1 MTAPSKPAIF
11 APVPLKTIGVYSV
24 SGVCPTVIVPPK
36 RRAAPLE
43 TVTDS
48 VLEAGMDTSLMS
60 TLEQDSREA
69 VTWESSVTVHVEP
82 PTPEPPFS
90 ELIELP
96 PTPDEAFAAVAL
108 VGTGVATDEAD
119 GEALEEALDEATDMA
134 VEEAVASG
142 IELEAVTT
150 AAALLAT
157 LRSEEAGTVASVDGV
172 ALAEA
177 DGTVW
182 TDAVLVA
189 EAYKI
194 TLALHVDWPPV
205 GRLTDASTVT
215 KQLQFLERLEYPLP
229 QAEVKRE
236 GRLAVDPAI

>member
-1 MTAPSKPAIF
+1 MT
-11 APVPLKTIGVYSV
+11 
-24 SGVCPTVIVPPK
+24 
-36 RRAAPLE
+36 
-43 TVTDS
+43 DN

-82 PTPEPPFS
+82 PTPEPPVS

-96 PTPDEAFAAVAL
+96 PTPDEDFAAVAL

-119 GEALEEALDEATDMA
+119 GEALEAALDEATDMA

-142 IELEAVTT
+142 VELEAVTT
-150 AAALLAT
+150 TAALHASSD
-157 LRSEEAGTVASVDGV
+157 SEEAGTVARVDGV

-182 TDAVLVA
+182 ADAVPVA
-189 EAYKI
+189 EAYK
-194 TLALHVDWPPV
+194 TALVLHVN
-205 GRLTDASTVT
+205 
-215 KQLQFLERLEYPLP
+215 
-229 QAEVKRE
+229 
-236 GRLAVDPAI
+236 